1 MRAPGLFDWPR
12 QNRSNLLVWDRMNS
26 PLLEGLNPPQQ
37 EAVLATEGPVLVLA
51 GAGSGKTKALTHRI
65 AYLLTEKKVSP
76 FNILA
81 ITFTNKAAKEMQHR
95 IATLMAG
102 DSNKVALSLPF
113 MGTFHSIGVK
123 LLRRDGHHIGLDPNF
138 TIYDSDD
145 QLALIRSICN
155 ELALST
161 KQYSPQAIRSYI
173 SGAKN
178 ELMTASEYQKFAHG
192 YFQTIVCEVFKKYEA
207 ALKRAQAV
215 DFDDLIGLPVK
226 LFSEHPDVLD
236 RYQELWRYIMIDE
249 YQDTNK
255 AQYEF
260 VRLLAQKYR
269 NVFVVGDDAQSI
281 YGWRG
286 ADFRNILNFEK
297 DYPDAQVIKLEQ
309 NYRST
314 QVILDASNAVIERN
328 TQRISKTLWTDKDEG
343 APITVYN
350 AEDGRDE
357 GEFVI
362 TEVLSL
368 VRQGYKLGDCAI
380 LYRTNAQSRALEEI
394 LLKYAIPYRIVG
406 AVRFYER
413 KEVKDVLAYLRFIC
427 NPSDEVSFE
436 RIINVPPRGIGDKS
450 VELLKRVVFHGE
462 PEDALPPRVLKAWL
476 PLKALFEEWRKQLEH
491 LSVPDLIDKVVRQS
505 GYQNF
510 LLDGTPE
517 GEMRFEN
524 VKELKTVASQTDDLQ
539 TFLAEVALVADVD
552 GYEQSDDAI
561 TLMTLHSAKGL
572 EFPVVFMVG
581 MEEGLF
587 PNLKSAMDPMELEE
601 ERRLC
606 YVGITRAKERL
617 YCTHA
622 ATRLIYGAMQANLP
636 SRFIHEIPEHLV
648 DKV

>member
-1 MRAPGLFDWPR
+1 M
-12 QNRSNLLVWDRMNS
+12 SI
-26 PLLEGLNPPQQ
+26 PLLEGLNEQQQ

-51 GAGSGKTKALTHRI
+51 GAGSGKTKALTHRL
-65 AYLLTEKKVSP
+65 AYLLQEKHVSP
-76 FNILA
+76 FSILA
-81 ITFTNKAAKEMQHR
+81 ITFTNKASKEMQHR

-102 DSNKVALSLPF
+102 DSNKALLSLPF

-123 LLRRDGHHIGLDPNF
+123 LLRREGQHIGLDQNF

-145 QLALIRSICN
+145 QLALIRSICQ
-155 ELALST
+155 ELALSS
-161 KQYSPQAIRSYI
+161 KQYSPYAIRSYI

-178 ELMTASEYQKFAHG
+178 ELLTAAEYQKFAHG

-226 LFSEHPDVLD
+226 LFTECPEVLD
-236 RYQELWRYIMIDE
+236 KYQELWRYIMIDE

-260 VRLLAQKYR
+260 VRLLALKYR
-269 NVFVVGDDAQSI
+269 NIFVVGDDYQSI
-281 YGWRG
+281 YSFRG
-286 ADFRNILNFEK
+286 ANFRNILDFEK
-297 DYPDAQVIKLEQ
+297 DYPDAKIIKLEQ

-314 QVILDASNAVIERN
+314 QVILDASNEVIRRN
-328 TQRISKTLWTDKDEG
+328 TQRTDKILWTEQKEG

-357 GEFVI
+357 GEFIIV
-362 TEVLSL
+362 ELASL
-368 VRQGYKLGDCAI
+368 QRQGYRLGDCAI
-380 LYRTNAQSRALEEI
+380 LYRTNAQSRALEEV
-394 LLKYAIPYRIVG
+394 LLKYAVPYRIIG
-406 AVRFYER
+406 SMRFYER
-413 KEVKDVLAYLRFIC
+413 KEVKDVLAYLRFVS
-427 NPSDEVSFE
+427 NPNDRVSFE
-436 RIINVPPRGIGDKS
+436 RIINVPPKGIGDKS
-450 VELLKRVVFHGE
+450 VELLNRVIFDGE
-462 PEDALPPRVLKAWL
+462 SEDILPPRVQKAWL
-476 PLKALFEEWRKQLEH
+476 PLRALFEEWRTQAAH
-491 LSVPDLIDKVVRQS
+491 LTVPELIEKVTKQS
-505 GYQNF
+505 GYERF

-524 VKELKTVASQTDDLQ
+524 VRELKTVAAQTDDLQ

-552 GYEQSDDAI
+552 NYDQGEDAI
-561 TLMTLHSAKGL
+561 TLMTLHSSKGL
-572 EFPVVFMVG
+572 EFPVVFIAG

-587 PNLKSAMDPMELEE
+587 PNSKSVMDPMELEE

-617 YCTHA
+617 YCTYA
-622 ATRLIYGAMQANLP
+622 SSRLIYGLMQANLP